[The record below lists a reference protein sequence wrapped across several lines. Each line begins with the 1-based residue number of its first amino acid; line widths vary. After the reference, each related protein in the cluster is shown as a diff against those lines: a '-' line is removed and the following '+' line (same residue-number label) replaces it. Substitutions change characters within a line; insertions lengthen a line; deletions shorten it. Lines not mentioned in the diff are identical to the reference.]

1 MGLLVNENRWGG
13 GQFFPK
19 NWELVLSRPCN
30 YVKQSNN
37 KNAYYI
43 FEELSIYI
51 NFFPVRF
58 FPILLWILTENRT
71 KLRKLKRQNTVK
83 NTFAKIQIAFAFLS
97 TLALRDHSKW
107 RVNKNKLEKGN
118 NSHPNVYSKS
128 NK

>member
-1 MGLLVNENRWGG
+1 MGLLVNENRWDGW
-13 GQFFPK
+13 QFFPK

-30 YVKQSNN
+30 YVKRSNN

-43 FEELSIYI
+43 FEELSIYS

-71 KLRKLKRQNTVK
+71 KLRKLEPQSTVK
-83 NTFAKIQIAFAFLS
+83 NTFVNIQIAFDFLS

-107 RVNKNKLEKGN
+107 RVNKNKLERGN
-118 NSHPNVYSKS
+118 NAHPNVYSKS